1 MEFRLEGLIL
11 LDPNARHLEELGL
24 GDAVNGRVHGIEK
37 LVAHIDR
44 LWARVHELAS
54 LLAVGLEG
62 VHKRTVLSAVEDTI
76 TIGIGGS
83 EVSGGLSHLFLRERW
98 VSSVL
103 CEDLSSLVLLSLGL
117 VGSGVL

>member
-24 GDAVNGRVHGIEK
+24 GDAVNGRVHGVEH

-44 LWARVHELAS
+44 LGARVNELAS
-54 LLAVGLEG
+54 LLAVGHDG
-62 VHKRTVLSAVEDTI
+62 VHKLTVLSAVEDTI